1 MQDAITKAA
10 ALVEA
15 HEYIRRFEGKVVVVK
30 VGGSIMDE
38 PATLNSLIMDVCFMD
53 AVGLRP
59 VIVHGG
65 GKSITEAMKR
75 AGLEAQF
82 VQGRRYTDERTLAI
96 VEHVLVNE
104 VNKSI
109 VDEINRLEHKAM
121 GLHTLGS
128 AVVFGKRL
136 FLDVPGD
143 DSSVAAAGPEGSGLG
158 GLGLGGLEE
167 REASGDQN
175 PLVKP
180 TGLKPSSLK
189 PSGLPPRPAARK
201 VDIGFVG
208 EVESINARLIL
219 ALLEADYIPV
229 IAPVGRDGSGG
240 RLNINA
246 DSVAGHIAASLKAE
260 KLILV
265 SDTHGIR
272 TSSDAAS
279 LASTLTRR
287 RIEELTQSGVIS
299 AGMLPK
305 VEACITA
312 LEAGVPKTHIIDGR
326 IPHSLMLEI
335 YTNTGIGTEIV
346 L

>member
-15 HEYIRRFEGKVVVVK
+15 HEYIRRFEGKIVVVK

-38 PATLNSLIMDVCFMD
+38 PGHLNSLIMDVCFMD
-53 AVGLRP
+53 AVGMRP

-65 GKSITEAMKR
+65 GKSITEAMKK

-96 VEHVLVNE
+96 AEHVLVNE
-104 VNKSI
+104 VNKSL
-109 VDEINRLEHKAM
+109 VNEINRCEHKGM

-128 AVVFGKRL
+128 GVVFGKRL
-136 FLDVPGD
+136 YLEVPG
-143 DSSVAAAGPEGSGLG
+143 EG
-158 GLGLGGLEE
+158 
-167 REASGDQN
+167 
-175 PLVKP
+175 
-180 TGLKPSSLK
+180 
-189 PSGLPPRPAARK
+189 RK
-201 VDIGFVG
+201 IDIGLVG
-208 EVESINARLIL
+208 EVESVNAELLR

-229 IAPVGRDGSGG
+229 IAPIARDASGG
-240 RLNINA
+240 KLNINA
-246 DSVAGHIAASLKAE
+246 DSVAGHVAKALRAE

-272 TSSDAAS
+272 TGADADS
-279 LASTLTRR
+279 FASTLTKAQ
-287 RIEELTQSGVIS
+287 IEELIRTGVIT

-305 VEACITA
+305 VEASITA
-312 LEAGVPKTHIIDGR
+312 LEGGVPKAHIIDGR
-326 IPHSLMLEI
+326 ISHSLMLEI
-335 YTNTGIGTEIV
+335 YTKTGIGTEIV